1 MNNDIL
7 LSKLKDLV
15 NEQVQ
20 LHLSRFAQNV
30 SKRHDIPLKLLLEDI
45 QSFQNGTLET
55 IDLEAPKKTGQCLGL
70 TKTGTRCKF
79 LGKQGGYCTKHVDQK
94 KKVPVTVPSSSG
106 VSETPREEIV
116 HVGHTLQEKMF
127 LKGCPA
133 CEKMKKNSTQ
143 NLLIDF

>member
-20 LHLSRFAQNV
+20 IHLSHFAQIV
-30 SKRHDIPLKLLLEDI
+30 SKRHDISLKLLLQDI
-45 QSFQNGTLET
+45 QSFQSGTSET
-55 IDLEAPKKTGQCLGL
+55 IDLDAPKKTGQCLGL

-94 KKVPVTVPSSSG
+94 KKVPVPVSS
-106 VSETPREEIV
+106 REEIV